1 MPSPSPKSKRAWN
14 PKSIYTVIRI
24 SKVGVAGM
32 GKAEIIVN
40 IKKAEEKVRAMSLDA
55 EDKRK
60 QLQAEGKRKAL
71 AIIDTAEASIRA
83 ESDARL
89 SKAKAE
95 IDARKRTISDEGAR
109 NANALA
115 TEARQRMRSA
125 KEFVLS
131 EFERVADA

>member
-1 MPSPSPKSKRAWN
+1 MN

-32 GKAEIIVN
+32 GKAEILID

-60 QLQAEGKRKAL
+60 QLQAEGKRRAL
-71 AIIDTAEASIRA
+71 AIMDTAEASMRT
-83 ESDARL
+83 EGDAKL
-89 SKAKAE
+89 AKAKSD
-95 IDARKRTISDEGAR
+95 IDARKRVILDEGAKK
-109 NANALA
+109 ASTLA
-115 TEARQRMRSA
+115 AEARQRMRSA

-131 EFERVADA
+131 EFERAADA